1 MNNIGYV
8 LLFLISVFVS
18 SCSQIA
24 LKKSAN
30 QKHENKIREIVNP
43 LVLGAYACFFGASL
57 LTVLA
62 YRGVDLS
69 WGPVLETTSYVYIMI
84 LSVVFLKEKVSK
96 KKVFG
101 NIIIIIGIV
110 IYAFGDKITWF

>member
-69 WGPVLETTSYVYIMI
+69 WGPVLETTSYIYI
-84 LSVVFLKEKVSK
+84 LSLIHISEP
-96 KKVFG
+96 
-101 NIIIIIGIV
+101 
-110 IYAFGDKITWF
+110 TRP

>member
-57 LTVLA
+57 LTVLGTGA
-62 YRGVDLS
+62 GNYQLCIYYDFKRGFS
-69 WGPVLETTSYVYIMI
+69 EGKSIE
-84 LSVVFLKEKVSK
+84 EKGVRK
-96 KKVFG
+96 YNNYYWNRDICVRG
-101 NIIIIIGIV
+101 
-110 IYAFGDKITWF
+110 

>member
-8 LLFLISVFVS
+8 LLFLLSVFVS

-30 QKHENKIREIVNP
+30 RKHESKIKEIMNP
-43 LVLGAYACFFGASL
+43 LVLGAYVCFFGASL

-62 YRGVDLS
+62 YRGLDLS
-69 WGPVLETTSYVYIMI
+69 WGPVLETTSYIYIMI
-84 LSVVFLKEKVSK
+84 LSAIFLHEKVSK
-96 KKVFG
+96 RKVLG
-101 NIIIIIGIV
+101 NIIIILGII
-110 IYAFGDKITWF
+110 IYAFGDKL

>member
-1 MNNIGYV
+1 MNNLGYI
-8 LLFLISVFVS
+8 LLFLISVFIS

-30 QKHENKIREIVNP
+30 KTHKNKIAEILNP
-43 LVLGAYACFFGASL
+43 TVLGAYICFLGASL

-62 YRGVDLS
+62 YQGVDLS

-84 LSVVFLKEKVSK
+84 LSALFLKEKITLQ
-96 KKVFG
+96 KVIG
-101 NIIIIIGIV
+101 NVIIILGII
-110 IYAFGDKITWF
+110 IYAFGNTW